1 LTPASAAPVAY
12 DSNSD
17 DYADNPN
24 IVTELYSSWGAFI
37 QNNLKTSYKQTPG
50 GTARGP
56 AHGFDY
62 ILPVGPD
69 LNQYPGSGETFATTT
84 DTRGAGDTANFIF
97 AFKIA
102 GGTNSGVSFSNV
114 DRENTLTNL
123 RSAINASSLLV
134 TAGEVETGTAPL
146 GSGTYE
152 RLSLS
157 QDLGGTSG
165 NTEVTIEY
173 AYDLYAPLQNDY
185 RVIKSNF
192 TGGTDLLDASL
203 GSFVR
208 ILPTEDATRIYTD
221 SLILDSQIGYA
232 NSNFGTMQTSG
243 SPIRPKYYLDTR
255 KHGQIIHF
263 LEQARDSKTIQNLKG
278 ETGLDNTT
286 KGGAIQPT
294 TIIRFV
300 SGTVSDTTG
309 VKSYKLS
316 SPINSVNKTINSVLT
331 GAFYD
336 PTT

>member
-1 LTPASAAPVAY
+1 MGL
-12 DSNSD
+12 
-17 DYADNPN
+17 DN
-24 IVTELYSSWGAFI
+24 
-37 QNNLKTSYKQTPG
+37 
-50 GTARGP
+50 
-56 AHGFDY
+56 D
-62 ILPVGPD
+62 
-69 LNQYPGSGETFATTT
+69 YPGSGETFTNTT
-84 DTRGAGDTANFIF
+84 DTRADPPGGDVADFIY

-102 GGTNSGVSFSNV
+102 GGSRFGTTFT
-114 DRENTLTNL
+114 DIERENTLINL
-123 RSAINASSLLV
+123 RSAINNSGLLV

-146 GSGTYE
+146 GAGTYE
-152 RLSLS
+152 RLTLT
-157 QDLGGTSG
+157 QDLGGTVG
-165 NTEVTIEY
+165 NTEITIEY
-173 AYDLYAPLQNDY
+173 ADTLYSSLQDHY
-185 RVIKSNF
+185 RVFKSNF

-255 KHGQIIHF
+255 KHGQFIHF

-286 KGGAIQPT
+286 KGGAIQPA
-294 TIIRFV
+294 TIISFV